1 MSSKSVS
8 SVCFSSDSLEQ
19 NSVDGSDL
27 TDSIRYQDE
36 DLSTTDEFGVKLSA
50 DTYYYLNN
58 AIGGVKAQESER
70 MELRELKLQI
80 LRQQEKIDALS
91 TNLSECLDVIEV
103 HEKEKAVMIDELDIA
118 IVMPKEKQAKLRGW
132 FPKGSNSKGG
142 GSMQMLIDEL
152 GKIMADNSRLQ
163 TLLDVMRK
171 SFQSHVKE
179 GRQSKDE
186 DTQTIKA
193 MQQEID
199 FLKHQLSAPNKMLRG
214 SLSISK
220 TSLDSSYTNFSVG
233 NQDDLQLRSSL
244 HSIPELDR
252 QPFGISGDNWTIEG
266 EDIEASFQERRA
278 SRRGS
283 IPPLVNV
290 DKEIESLLRAT
301 PPTRSKSA
309 VVDLRD
315 YSETPRRKSVAA
327 RMVDTRLTQ
336 SLTEVP
342 RKSSVPL
349 LVDFDE
355 TRRLKAKA
363 HRRGSW
369 IW

>member
-1 MSSKSVS
+1 M
-8 SVCFSSDSLEQ
+8 
-19 NSVDGSDL
+19 
-27 TDSIRYQDE
+27 
-36 DLSTTDEFGVKLSA
+36 
-50 DTYYYLNN
+50 
-58 AIGGVKAQESER
+58 
-70 MELRELKLQI
+70 
-80 LRQQEKIDALS
+80 
-91 TNLSECLDVIEV
+91 
-103 HEKEKAVMIDELDIA
+103 
-118 IVMPKEKQAKLRGW
+118 
-132 FPKGSNSKGG
+132 
-142 GSMQMLIDEL
+142 
-152 GKIMADNSRLQ
+152 
-163 TLLDVMRK
+163 
-171 SFQSHVKE
+171 KE

-199 FLKHQLSAPNKMLRG
+199 FLKHQLSAPSKMLRG
-214 SLSISK
+214 SLSTSK
-220 TSLDSSYTNFSVG
+220 TSLDSSYTNFSELESYRPS

-315 YSETPRRKSVAA
+315 YPETPRRKSVAA